1 MRILKVL
8 VCVAFGAVLAASVS
22 SVVLLASGCEVV
34 EEAGEGI
41 EETADEAGDAA
52 EEVVDEVGDAVREVN

>member
-1 MRILKVL
+1 MRILKSLVCAVVL
-8 VCVAFGAVLAASVS
+8 VVLAASVS
-22 SVVLLASGCEVV
+22 SVLLLSSGCKAV

-41 EETADEAGDAA
+41 EKTADEAGDAA